1 MSNTQTGF
9 YSCAQ
14 CGRADVPDTELLVIT
29 DVAVGL
35 AAGWLGSCE
44 DCSTQDGVTLHEGY
58 RLNELRAGTLFRW
71 WVNHVRVHP
80 MRNDEDF

>member
-1 MSNTQTGF
+1 MSNTQTRF

-29 DVAVGL
+29 DKVAGL

-44 DCSTQDGVTLHEGY
+44 DCSRQDGVTLHEGY
-58 RLNELRAGTLFRW
+58 RLSELRAGTLFRW
-71 WVNHVRVHP
+71 WPSNLYIE
-80 MRNDEDF
+80 MRRDEDF